1 MFVLQITDSQ
11 AETLEYEVAE
21 ALQDLITKNAKE
33 NMIGDLSMEYPVN
46 AAKDTQSNMVR
57 VCDRVSVM
65 FLLTTCLSR
74 IYF

>member
-1 MFVLQITDSQ
+1 MFALQITDSQ

-57 VCDRVSVM
+57 VRDCVSVM

>member
-57 VCDRVSVM
+57 VRDHVSVM
-65 FLLTTCLSR
+65 FLLTMCLSR